1 MKNYI
6 KLVNFEVNRIIKL
19 YIGLLIITTISQFI
33 GFFWKTTT
41 YLSQAENMIKHG
53 GMSQTTFIEQYGP
66 FNMFEII
73 HTLWFVGPIA
83 LGVAAVMIY
92 IFLIWYRDWL
102 GKNTFIYRLLMLPT
116 SRVNVLLAKATTIML
131 GVFGLVAFQYILL
144 IVQSAALKWRIP
156 KAFRIDLTIPE
167 IINNQEYLMII
178 MPKTFTQFVL
188 NYGAGIT
195 FLFICFTVI
204 LFERSFR
211 IKGAIAGILYAL
223 FSSSL
228 FALPFLI
235 LIWLEKDVYPS
246 EAILILV
253 GIGAVVL
260 SSSVGLNSYLIKRK
274 VTV

>member
-1 MKNYI
+1 MNNYI
-6 KLVNFEVNRIIKL
+6 KLVNFEIHRIIKL
-19 YIGLLIITTISQFI
+19 YIGLLIITAISQFI
-33 GFFWKTTT
+33 GFFWQTTA
-41 YLSQAENMIKHG
+41 YLNQAENMIKHG
-53 GMSQTTFIEQYGP
+53 GMSQTTFIEQYGL

-73 HTLWFVGPIA
+73 HTLWFIGPIT

-131 GVFGLVAFQYILL
+131 GIFGLVAFQYIIL
-144 IVQSAALKWRIP
+144 IAQSTALKWRIP
-156 KAFRIDLTIPE
+156 KAFRLDLTVPE
-167 IINNQEYLMII
+167 IINNHEYLMLI

-195 FLFICFTVI
+195 FLFICFTII

-211 IKGAIAGILYAL
+211 VKGAIVGIVYAL
-223 FSSSL
+223 IAFSL

-235 LIWLEKDVYPS
+235 LLLLQKDVYPS
-246 EAILILV
+246 EAILMLV
-253 GIGAVVL
+253 GVGAIVL
-260 SSSVGLNSYLIKRK
+260 SISAGLSSYLIKHK